1 MVDLGILSSH
11 PKGAAMSLLAPD
23 HFIRM
28 SYKEFSDVTFYQY
41 MAWMDMDL
49 VEELQSLG
57 IDAASAGFCE
67 WASTTHSP
75 SISIG
80 WTWFR
85 QSSIGSPYLA
95 PGGISTNLMLRCATG
110 YDLGPRATE
119 ELLIS
124 WLSRQNWQSGIPVT
138 L

>member
-1 MVDLGILSSH
+1 
-11 PKGAAMSLLAPD
+11 MSVLAPD

-28 SYKEFSDVTFYQY
+28 SYKEFSNVTFYQY
-41 MAWMDMDL
+41 MAWLDTDL
-49 VEELQSLG
+49 LEELNSLG
-57 IDAASAGFCE
+57 IEAISAGFCE
-67 WASTTHSP
+67 WASITNCPT
-75 SISIG
+75 ISIG

-85 QSSIGSPYLA
+85 QSSMGFPFLA

-124 WLSRQNWQSGIPVT
+124 WLSRQNWQHEIPTV